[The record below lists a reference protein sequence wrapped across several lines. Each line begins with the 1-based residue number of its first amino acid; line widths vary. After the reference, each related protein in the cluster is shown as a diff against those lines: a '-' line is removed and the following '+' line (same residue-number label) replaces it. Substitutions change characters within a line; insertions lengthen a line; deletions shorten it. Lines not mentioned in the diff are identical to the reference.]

1 MKKKNNLLLGV
12 VLLLVVAAAVL
23 GIILNNRGTISKKEA
38 AAQGEN
44 FVNSFLM
51 QSGSVAL
58 VKEVSKEYDL
68 YKLKM
73 DIGSGQMVDSY
84 LSRDGK
90 LFFPQALDV
99 AEVRGEMANTNT
111 DTGGENQ
118 PAVTQDIPKSEKP
131 AVELFV
137 MSYCPYGLQMEKG
150 LFPVV
155 DLLGDKID
163 FELKFNDYIMHGE
176 QEIEENL
183 VQYCIQK
190 EEKNKLNDYMDCFVK
205 AGDTES
211 CLVEAGVNKSKN
223 DACVEATDKEYKVM
237 ENFANNVGYTGSYP
251 GFDVYKEDN
260 DRYGVGGSPTLII
273 NGVEVSAARDSAS
286 LLQTICG
293 AFENA
298 PEECNNTDLPTAT
311 PSAGLGVGTANT
323 AVAAACE

>member
-1 MKKKNNLLLGV
+1 MGV
-12 VLLLVVAAAVL
+12 VLLLVVVAAVL

-38 AAQGEN
+38 AAQGES

-51 QSGSVAL
+51 QPGSVAL

-68 YKLKM
+68 YKLKI

-99 AEVRGEMANTNT
+99 AEVREEMANTNT
-111 DTGGENQ
+111 NADGENQ
-118 PAVTQDIPKSEKP
+118 AAVTQDIPKSEKP
-131 AVELFV
+131 EVELFV

-155 DLLGDKID
+155 DLLGNKID

-190 EEKNKLNDYMDCFVK
+190 EEPNKLNDYVSCFVK
-205 AGDTES
+205 AGDTEG

-223 DACVEATDKEYKVM
+223 DVCVEATDKEYKIM
-237 ENFANNVGYTGSYP
+237 ENFANKVGYTGSYP

-311 PSAGLGVGTANT
+311 PSAGLGVGTTNT